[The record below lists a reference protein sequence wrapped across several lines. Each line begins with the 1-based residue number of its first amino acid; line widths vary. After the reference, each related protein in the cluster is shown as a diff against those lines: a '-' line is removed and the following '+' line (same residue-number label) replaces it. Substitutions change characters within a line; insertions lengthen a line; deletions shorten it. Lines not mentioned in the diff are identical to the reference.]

1 MKKNFMDTLVQ
12 QLNKPPLS
20 VKVNFF
26 RLLAVAQNAWLGI
39 RESLVSINSSESNK
53 TMKDLVNGMISSLT
67 EWASLAEAM
76 EEYDYFFKS
85 EEIELVRSAQI
96 TGNMA
101 KVVGELSQELE
112 RDEEVNWKISKALSY
127 PIMILAIA
135 VVAVVVVLV
144 YVMPS
149 IVEMFVMWDAELP
162 GITQFMLKVSDF
174 FKENWH
180 IVLIILVSI
189 SAGYKIAY
197 SRFIMFKIFIDTLFV
212 KVPVIWDV
220 VKMFYM
226 YKFSNL
232 LSQFYEAWVSPV
244 VSLNLLANIFDNFNY
259 KKKMLDAKSDLES
272 GYTLYEALSNSYLF
286 DPILVQIINV
296 WESTWS
302 LTGVLSKMAS
312 FYHSNF
318 SNTIDTATSLIQPIF
333 MVVIASVVGVIVAS
347 IYLPMAD
354 MMQAVQN
361 L

>member
-1 MKKNFMDTLVQ
+1 MDRLVQ
-12 QLNKPPLS
+12 ELNKPPLAT
-20 VKVNFF
+20 KVNFF

-39 RESLVSINSSESNK
+39 RESLVAINSSEANK
-53 TMKDLVNGMISSLT
+53 TMKDLVNGMIAALT
-67 EWASLAEAM
+67 EWSSLAEAM

-85 EEIELVRSAQI
+85 EEIELIRSAQI

-101 KVVGELSQELE
+101 KVVWELSQELE
-112 RDEEVNWKISKALSY
+112 RDEEVNAKISKALSY

-149 IVEMFVMWDAELP
+149 IVEMFVMGDAELP
-162 GITQFMLKVSDF
+162 WITQFMLKVSDF
-174 FKENWH
+174 FKENWF
-180 IVLIILVSI
+180 IVLAILITV

-197 SRFIMFKIFIDTLFV
+197 SKFIMFKIFIDTLFV
-212 KVPVIWDV
+212 KTPVIWDV

-272 GYTLYEALSNSYLF
+272 WFTLYEALSNSYLF

-302 LTGVLSKMAS
+302 LTGVLAKMAS
-312 FYHSNF
+312 FYHTNF